1 MEQLLRHGE
10 SHEGSQFATSE
21 SNDPHDVS
29 CPFCKKNFLSPV
41 REVFTELPVV
51 KCPGCDA
58 NILILSHDRPQEG
71 FDPDHIK
78 ETETPGS
85 RKSSAPGTSKSGLFV
100 QVAFTVLS
108 YFLLLLIGSWA
119 FEEAKKSYDPY
130 DIDEHLY
137 SSFILEAQGWTRLH
151 LVAARGDEDAVGQ
164 FLNETTQIDARNQ
177 RGNTPLYEAA
187 KRGQVG
193 TMALLIDH
201 GASLEATGHYG
212 FTPLFPAIQ
221 RGHLRAVELLIA
233 RGAQINARCDC
244 GATALYEAVKWG
256 QTDVVTFLIKHGA
269 TVNAKV
275 KGQTTLAYAEEHDLP
290 EIIEILRQ
298 SGGKTFKE
306 SEKLVERGTGFIKEE
321 QWNEALVA
329 FSEAITIDPESIPA
343 YSNRA
348 ATWIKKGDLDAAFAD
363 YRRVLQLA
371 PMQFDTYLN
380 MSWIYAQRQ
389 QWDSGIE
396 LWSELIKLQ
405 PGNGKAYFERAH
417 HASLK
422 HDFKKAQADLS
433 QSCSLGYTD
442 GCVMLK
448 RLGES

>member
-1 MEQLLRHGE
+1 VEQLLRHGE
-10 SHEGSQFATSE
+10 SRERPQLATSE

-29 CPFCKKNFLSPV
+29 CPFCKQQLLSPV
-41 REVFTELPVV
+41 REVFPELPVV
-51 KCPGCDA
+51 KCSGCDA
-58 NILILSHDRPQEG
+58 NILILPHDRPQQDFG
-71 FDPDHIK
+71 PDHIK
-78 ETETPGS
+78 ETETAIS

-100 QVAFTVLS
+100 QVAFTLLS
-108 YFLLLLIGSWA
+108 YFLLLLFGSWA
-119 FEEAKKSYDPY
+119 FDEAKKRYDPY

-137 SSFILEAQGWTRLH
+137 SSFILEAQGWTKLH
-151 LVAARGDEDAVGQ
+151 LAAAQGDEDAVRQ
-164 FLNETTQIDARNQ
+164 ILNETTQIDPRNQ
-177 RGNTPLYEAA
+177 RGSTPLYEAA

-193 TMALLIDH
+193 TMTLLIGH
-201 GASLEATGHYG
+201 NANMEAKSHYG

-221 RGHLRAVELLIA
+221 RGHLKAVELLIV

-269 TVNAKV
+269 AVNAKV
-275 KGQTTLAYAEEHDLP
+275 KGQTALAYAEEHDLP
-290 EIIEILRQ
+290 DIIEILRQ

-306 SEKLVERGTGFIKEE
+306 SEKLVERGEGFFKEE
-321 QWNEALVA
+321 RWNEALGS
-329 FSEAITIDPESIPA
+329 FNEAITIDPESIPA

-348 ATWIKKGDLDAAFAD
+348 ATWIKKGDLDPALAD
-363 YRRVLQLA
+363 YRRVLQMA
-371 PMQFDTYLN
+371 PTHFDTYLS

-417 HASLK
+417 HASFK
-422 HDFKKAQADLS
+422 HDNKKTHDDLS

-442 GCVMLK
+442 GCAMLK
-448 RLGES
+448 HLGGL